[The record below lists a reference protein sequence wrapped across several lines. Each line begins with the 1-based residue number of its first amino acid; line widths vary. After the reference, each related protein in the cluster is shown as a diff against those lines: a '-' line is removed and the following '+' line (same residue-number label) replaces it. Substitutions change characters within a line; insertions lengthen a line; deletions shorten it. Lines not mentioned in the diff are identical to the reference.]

1 MTSSHIVLL
10 GPMAAGKTTLGL
22 ALARALGTDFID
34 SDQALFELTGMTAA
48 EIASGG
54 GVSELHRLERKV
66 ISDALSLD
74 ARSVIAAAA
83 SVVDDEAMRVE
94 LRRHLCLW
102 VDADPST
109 LSTRRH
115 SGSHRRLISDDQAE
129 EINRARRRRAADL
142 TIGEVDTTASSVEQ
156 CATLV
161 MNIVADHNHLFEGP

>member
-34 SDQALFELTGMTAA
+34 SDQAILGLTGMTGA
-48 EIASGG
+48 EIASGD

-109 LSTRRH
+109 LSTRRS
-115 SGSHRRLISDDQAE
+115 SGAHRRALNDDQAQQL
-129 EINRARRRRAADL
+129 NRARRRSAAEI

-156 CATLV
+156 CAALAI
-161 MNIVADHNHLFEGP
+161 NILSDHAHFEGH